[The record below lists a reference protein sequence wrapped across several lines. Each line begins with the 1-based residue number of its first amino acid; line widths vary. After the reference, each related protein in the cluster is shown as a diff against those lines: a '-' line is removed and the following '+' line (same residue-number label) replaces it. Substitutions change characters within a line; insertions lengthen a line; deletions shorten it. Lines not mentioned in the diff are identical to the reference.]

1 MTKAEV
7 METVKAMKD
16 APSCCEELKKIAED
30 YLENPG
36 KEQAAALIRE
46 MKEDITT
53 IDDLMREET
62 GLERSRQLLWQSRQG
77 NIRKKAENT
86 ASARPARMRQNC
98 WKMRRT
104 SEGERWKQ
112 RKLF

>member
-53 IDDLMREET
+53 IDDLISLCESDWS
-62 GLERSRQLLWQSRQG
+62 GAGSCYG
-77 NIRKKAENT
+77 KAGKGT
-86 ASARPARMRQNC
+86 
-98 WKMRRT
+98 
-104 SEGERWKQ
+104 
-112 RKLF
+112 

>member
-16 APSCCEELKKIAED
+16 APSCCEELQKIAEE

-36 KEQAAALIRE
+36 KEQAAALIKE

-53 IDDLMREET
+53 IDDLIGLCESDEGRNMFGAEQAAAMAKQAREHKEKRRKILHLPGLPECGKAT
-62 GLERSRQLLWQSRQG
+62 G
-77 NIRKKAENT
+77 K
-86 ASARPARMRQNC
+86 
-98 WKMRRT
+98 
-104 SEGERWKQ
+104 
-112 RKLF
+112 

>member
-16 APSCCEELKKIAED
+16 APSCCEELQKIAEE

-36 KEQAAALIRE
+36 KEQAAALIKE

-53 IDDLMREET
+53 IDDLIGLCESDEGRNMFGAEQAAAMAKQAREHKEK
-62 GLERSRQLLWQSRQG
+62 GGKYCICPACQNAARLLE
-77 NIRKKAENT
+77 NEKDI
-86 ASARPARMRQNC
+86 
-98 WKMRRT
+98 
-104 SEGERWKQ
+104 
-112 RKLF
+112 

>member
-53 IDDLMREET
+53 IDDVISLCESDEGRNMFGAEQAAAMAKQAKEHKEK
-62 GLERSRQLLWQSRQG
+62 GGKYCICPACQNAAKLLEHEKD
-77 NIRKKAENT
+77 I
-86 ASARPARMRQNC
+86 
-98 WKMRRT
+98 
-104 SEGERWKQ
+104 
-112 RKLF
+112 